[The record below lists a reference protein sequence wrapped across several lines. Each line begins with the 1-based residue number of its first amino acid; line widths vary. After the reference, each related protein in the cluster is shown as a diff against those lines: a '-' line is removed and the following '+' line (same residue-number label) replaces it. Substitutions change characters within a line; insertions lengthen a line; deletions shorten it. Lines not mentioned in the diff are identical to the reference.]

1 MHPRFSPAAKRYTIA
16 VVMECLRY
24 IIELGSSIRATARHF
39 GLYRSTVRRWFRGFS
54 RQNEIAK
61 WACFFHGDLPRDT
74 SGLAPSLLKQFRLM
88 GTGDLK
94 AGTSLAMV
102 CLHEGFSCRLY

>member
-1 MHPRFSPAAKRYTIA
+1 MHPRFSPAAKRYTL
-16 VVMECLRY
+16 VFVLECLRY

-39 GLYRSTVRRWFRGFS
+39 GMYRPTLRRWFRGFS

-61 WACFFHGDLPRDT
+61 WACFFHGDLPRND
-74 SGLAPSLLKQFRLM
+74 SEVAPSLLKRFRSM
-88 GTGDLK
+88 GNGDLE
-94 AGTSLAMV
+94 AGTSQAMV